1 MHITKKK
8 GVDPITK
15 ETLVNVKNIGKKFGT
30 VVALENVDLDVKK
43 GEIRGL
49 LGENGAGKSTLM
61 NILYGLYSMDYGEII
76 LDGVKVR
83 IKSPLDS
90 IKHGIGMVHQI
101 STLVPDFTAEENI
114 ILGTEGDKYI
124 LPLNKERKKI
134 KEILEKYELPFPL
147 GVKVKEL
154 SMGVKQKIEI
164 VRALYKDAKLLI
176 LDEPTTSLVESEFQQ
191 LLKSLKSL
199 VKKGVTVIFITHKI
213 KEVLEACDSVTV
225 LRKGKV
231 QGFLKKEEMNK
242 EKLVKLMFV
251 EKDIRITES
260 ALPKVKLPPCH
271 RSKKPIAVLKN
282 VSVEG
287 GEKCS
292 GLNDI
297 SFEIFSGEIL
307 GVAAIS
313 GNGAKEMAE
322 IIVNPSLLKKGE
334 ILIND
339 NKVNNLSTL
348 DVFAKGIFYTPE
360 DRIKEGILTE
370 GSIKENILLGHHAE
384 KRFLKNN
391 LFIDWN
397 EVKKAS
403 KKTIKDYN
411 VHAPNEELTIRR
423 LSGGNIQKVIIGRAF
438 VSPINLLITHNPA
451 SGLDISTVEFIF
463 KKLVEIRNN
472 KGAVLWVNE
481 DLDELMIISD
491 RIAVLHKGELKGIFR
506 RDEFDKYK
514 IGLMMIGG

>member
-1 MHITKKK
+1 MN
-8 GVDPITK
+8 PITK
-15 ETLVNVKNIGKKFGT
+15 EVFVNIRNIRKTFGQ
-30 VVALENVDLDVKK
+30 VVALDNVDFNVKK

-61 NILYGLYSMDYGEII
+61 NILYGLYSMDHGEII
-76 LDGVKVR
+76 FDGKKVR
-83 IKSPLDS
+83 IKSPYDS

-124 LPLNKERKKI
+124 LPLNKERRKI
-134 KEILEKYELPFPL
+134 KEIVEKYGLSFPL

-154 SMGVKQKIEI
+154 TMGVKQKIEI
-164 VRALYKDAKLLI
+164 VRALYKEVKLLI

-199 VKKGVTVIFITHKI
+199 IEKGVTIIFITHKI
-213 KEVLEACDSVTV
+213 KEVLEACDSVTI

-231 QGFLKKEEMNK
+231 QGSLKKEEMNK
-242 EKLVKLMFV
+242 EKLVKLMFM
-251 EKDIRITES
+251 EKDIKVTEN
-260 ALPKVKLPPCH
+260 ALPKVELLPC
-271 RSKKPIAVLKN
+271 RRNKKPIAVLKN

-287 GEKCS
+287 GEKRS
-292 GLNDI
+292 GLNNI
-297 SFEIFSGEIL
+297 SFEIFGGEIL

-313 GNGAKEMAE
+313 GNGEKEIAE
-322 IIVNPSLLKKGE
+322 VMVKPSLLKEGE
-334 ILIND
+334 ILIDDKKIND
-339 NKVNNLSTL
+339 LSTL

-370 GSIKENILLGHHAE
+370 GSIKENILLGHHTE
-384 KRFLKNN
+384 KRFLRNN

-397 EVKKAS
+397 EVKKAA
-403 KKTIKDYN
+403 KQTIKDYN
-411 VHAPNEELTIRR
+411 VYAPNEELAIRR

-438 VSPINLLITHNPA
+438 VSPINFLITHNPT

-463 KKLVEIRNN
+463 KKLVETRNN

-491 RIAVLHKGELKGIFR
+491 RIIVLHKGELKGIFR

-514 IGLMMIGG
+514 IGLLMIGG